1 MKVIKSEVLKNN
13 KISSDDVVV
22 KTDNKK
28 GKLLTN
34 CFKKEIL
41 LVKKTSKQNLNI
53 NFQNVLF
60 DQIEINTDKLEYQNG
75 VITVKSGVKKVKISG
90 HIFAENAFNAYL
102 FGFLRK
108 NNDNLQEYI
117 CEGTQNF
124 KELNVSSYITNV
136 NEGDNINLNVQI
148 NKADYGQIRSGYLC
162 VEILE

>member
-13 KISSDDVVV
+13 KISSDDIVV
-22 KTDNKK
+22 KIDNKK

-124 KELNVSSYITNV
+124 KDLNVSSYITNV

>member
-53 NFQNVLF
+53 NFQNIFF
-60 DQIEINTDKLEYQNG
+60 DQIEINSDKLEYQNG
-75 VITVKSGVKKVKISG
+75 VITIKKGVKKVKISG
-90 HIFAENAFNAYL
+90 HIFAENAINAYL
-102 FGFLRK
+102 LGFIKK
-108 NNDNLQEYI
+108 NNANLQEYI
-117 CEGTQNF
+117 CDGVQNY
-124 KELNVSSYITNV
+124 KELNISSYITDV
-136 NEGDNINLNVQI
+136 NEGDNITLNAQI
-148 NKADYGQIRSGYLC
+148 NKPDYGQIRSGYLSI
-162 VEILE
+162 EILE